1 MKKNLI
7 HEIRNEYNRIYVLG
21 YSVGATTAWLCSEEK
36 CDGVIGYYG
45 SRIRDYLEINP
56 KCPVL
61 LFFPQ
66 QEKSFNVD
74 ELIASLNKK
83 SNVYTKKFAG
93 NHGFADPYS
102 INFCEESSTQS
113 FESMMKFIKDI
124 HG

>member
-45 SRIRDYLEINP
+45 SRIRNYLETNP

-66 QEKSFNVD
+66 QEKSFNVH
-74 ELIASLNKK
+74 A
-83 SNVYTKKFAG
+83 KKFAG

-113 FESMMKFIKDI
+113 FESMMEFIKGI
-124 HG
+124 HA